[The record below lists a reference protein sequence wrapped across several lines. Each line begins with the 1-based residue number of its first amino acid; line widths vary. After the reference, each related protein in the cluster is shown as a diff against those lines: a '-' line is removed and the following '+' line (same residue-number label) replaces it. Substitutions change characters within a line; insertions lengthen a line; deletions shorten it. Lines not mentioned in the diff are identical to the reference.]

1 MNIIRTVGLALVLLA
16 TVEPASAI
24 ESLGYETVEEFNDVE
39 IRQYEAHLLASVR
52 VRGGFKNASYNA
64 FRPLFNFISG
74 DNTEATEIAMTA
86 PVLQSP
92 DNAENAWVVSFVM
105 PRSFDLST
113 LPAPTSDIVDVVA
126 NPATTMAVIEYKGGW
141 GRKLYQKH
149 EDKLLSA
156 LATGAY
162 RTCGKP
168 LWARHNSPMTPWFW
182 RKNEVMVPVCTRDTA
197 SR

>member
-1 MNIIRTVGLALVLLA
+1 MLFA

-74 DNTEATEIAMTA
+74 DNTEATEIMTA

-92 DNAENAWVVSFVM
+92 DNAEDAWVMSFVM
-105 PRSFDLST
+105 PGSFD
-113 LPAPTSDIVDVVA
+113 
-126 NPATTMAVIEYKGGW
+126 
-141 GRKLYQKH
+141 
-149 EDKLLSA
+149 
-156 LATGAY
+156 
-162 RTCGKP
+162 
-168 LWARHNSPMTPWFW
+168 
-182 RKNEVMVPVCTRDTA
+182 
-197 SR
+197 

>member
-1 MNIIRTVGLALVLLA
+1 MNIIRTIGLALVLFA

-86 PVLQSP
+86 PVLQP
-92 DNAENAWVVSFVM
+92 RQRRKRLGRVLCHAPQF
-105 PRSFDLST
+105 RSF
-113 LPAPTSDIVDVVA
+113 
-126 NPATTMAVIEYKGGW
+126 NPA
-141 GRKLYQKH
+141 R
-149 EDKLLSA
+149 
-156 LATGAY
+156 AY
-162 RTCGKP
+162 F
-168 LWARHNSPMTPWFW
+168 RH
-182 RKNEVMVPVCTRDTA
+182 C
-197 SR
+197 